1 MILFCYGTLE
11 IPDVIETITRK
22 TFASAAAIAPNY
34 ARYML
39 KKEEY
44 PGLVAEEGNE
54 TPGTAYFDV
63 DDISMKK
70 IAQYEDTCYELR
82 TILIT
87 ANGTEHQALAFV
99 VNSRAQGCR
108 STSVLAIL
116 ICCATWPE
124 QRNPTRF
131 LLT

>member
-99 VNSRAQGCR
+99 VPIER
-108 STSVLAIL
+108 SELLSDQS
-116 ICCATWPE
+116 WDR
-124 QRNPTRF
+124 QRFIDTQLESF
-131 LLT
+131 LRYL